1 MPNTIEVIQ
10 ASYSKVGPTS
20 VSDSSVA
27 MKKRIQ
33 NRVLKGPANANASS
47 SPVYTLSSSTSL
59 FGLKSAYRQPNRGD
73 GSQNTKFSGIFPR
86 MSF

>member
-1 MPNTIEVIQ
+1 MPNTLAVIQ

-33 NRVLKGPANANASS
+33 NRVLKGPANSTATGSG
-47 SPVYTLSSSTSL
+47 YTLSSSTSL

>member
-1 MPNTIEVIQ
+1 MPTPIAVIQ

-27 MKKRIQ
+27 MKKKIQ
-33 NRVLKGPANANASS
+33 NRVLRKK
-47 SPVYTLSSSTSL
+47 TSL
-59 FGLKSAYRQPNRGD
+59 KGATVFWGLKSVHRQPNRGD
-73 GSQNTKFSGIFPR
+73 GSQNIKFSGIFPR

>member
-1 MPNTIEVIQ
+1 MPTPIAVIQ

-27 MKKRIQ
+27 MKKKIQ
-33 NRVLKGPANANASS
+33 NRVLRKK
-47 SPVYTLSSSTSL
+47 TSL
-59 FGLKSAYRQPNRGD
+59 KNATVLWGLKSVHRQPNRGD
-73 GSQNTKFSGIFPR
+73 GSQNIKFSGIFPR

>member
-1 MPNTIEVIQ
+1 MPSTIAIIQ

-33 NRVLKGPANANASS
+33 NRVINGPANANPLKGAT
-47 SPVYTLSSSTSL
+47 VLW
-59 FGLKSAYRQPNRGD
+59 GLKSAHRQPNRGD

>member
-1 MPNTIEVIQ
+1 MPSTIAIIQ

-33 NRVLKGPANANASS
+33 NRVINGPANANPLKGAT
-47 SPVYTLSSSTSL
+47 VLW
-59 FGLKSAYRQPNRGD
+59 GLKSAHRQPNRGD
-73 GSQNTKFSGIFPR
+73 GSQTAKFSVIFPS

>member
-1 MPNTIEVIQ
+1 MPSTIAIIQ

-33 NRVLKGPANANASS
+33 NRVINGPANPS
-47 SPVYTLSSSTSL
+47 TTSSTATVL
-59 FGLKSAYRQPNRGD
+59 WGLKSVTRQPNRGD

>member
-1 MPNTIEVIQ
+1 MPNTLAVIQ

-33 NRVLKGPANANASS
+33 NRVLRKNASLKGAT
-47 SPVYTLSSSTSL
+47 V
-59 FGLKSAYRQPNRGD
+59 FWGLKSAYRQPNRGD
-73 GSQNTKFSGIFPR
+73 GSQNIKFSGIFPR

>member
-1 MPNTIEVIQ
+1 MPSTIAVIQ

-27 MKKRIQ
+27 MKKKIQ
-33 NRVLKGPANANASS
+33 NRVLKKSGLKNAT
-47 SPVYTLSSSTSL
+47 VLW
-59 FGLKSAYRQPNRGD
+59 GLKSVHRQPNRGD
-73 GSQNTKFSGIFPR
+73 GSQNIKFSGIFPR

>member
-1 MPNTIEVIQ
+1 MPNTLAVIQ

-33 NRVLKGPANANASS
+33 NRVFQESRIANPLKGAT
-47 SPVYTLSSSTSL
+47 VLW
-59 FGLKSAYRQPNRGD
+59 GLKSTYRQSNRGD

>member
-1 MPNTIEVIQ
+1 MPSKIAVIQ

-33 NRVLKGPANANASS
+33 NRVFNGPANAASIKGAT
-47 SPVYTLSSSTSL
+47 VLW
-59 FGLKSAYRQPNRGD
+59 GLKSARRQPNRGD
-73 GSQNTKFSGIFPR
+73 GAQTTKFSGIFPR
-86 MSF
+86 MRF

>member
-1 MPNTIEVIQ
+1 MPNTIAVIQ

-33 NRVLKGPANANASS
+33 NRVLKGPANAN
-47 SPVYTLSSSTSL
+47 PVPGSGYTLSSSTSL

-73 GSQNTKFSGIFPR
+73 GSQNIKFSGIFPR

>member
-1 MPNTIEVIQ
+1 MPNTIAVIQ

-27 MKKRIQ
+27 MKKKIQ
-33 NRVLKGPANANASS
+33 NRVLRKK
-47 SPVYTLSSSTSL
+47 TSL
-59 FGLKSAYRQPNRGD
+59 KNATVLWGLKSVHRQPNRGD
-73 GSQNTKFSGIFPR
+73 GSQNIKFSGIFPR